1 MIEPPVKSGVE
12 LTDQQRFSWLP
23 LIRSDHIGPVTFR
36 ELLNQFGT
44 AEAALDALPELM
56 ARSGRRK
63 NFHIASRD
71 RIEREFDLAARN
83 GARFIGLG
91 EPDYPAALKMADGAP
106 PIIAVKGPPECLT
119 RHAVSI
125 VGSRNSSLSGVK
137 ITRRIAGDLG
147 EAGFVISSGLAR
159 GIDTAAH
166 EAGLVS
172 GTIAV
177 FAGGL
182 DIVYPTENEA
192 LLNRIIE
199 NGGAAI
205 SEMPFGWQP
214 RAQDFPRRNRI
225 VAGLSMGLV
234 VVEAANRS
242 GSLISA
248 RLANE
253 MGRLVFAVP
262 GSPLDPRCAGANK
275 LLKQGAILTTGA
287 TDVLDA
293 LMPLT
298 RTAGD
303 QAPYSLEEQEKDD
316 PPTQPAKESE
326 RDKIISTLGPTPCE
340 IDEIIRYTSLSAA
353 MVQLVLLELDLAG
366 RLERHPGNLV
376 SLV

>member
-1 MIEPPVKSGVE
+1 MIEPPAKSGVE
-12 LTDQQRFSWLP
+12 LSDQQRFSWLQ
-23 LIRSDHIGPVTFR
+23 LIRSDNIGPVTFR
-36 ELLNQFGT
+36 ELINQFGT

-63 NFHIASRD
+63 NFQIASRD
-71 RIEREFDLAARN
+71 RIEREFDLAVRN
-83 GARFIGLG
+83 TARFIGLG

-106 PIIAVKGPPECLT
+106 PMIAVQGSPECLS

-137 ITRRIAGDLG
+137 ITRRIARDIG

-166 EAGLVS
+166 EAGLAG

-182 DIVYPTENEA
+182 DIVYPPENEA
-192 LLNRIIE
+192 LLSKIID

-225 VAGLSMGLV
+225 VAGLALGLV

-275 LLKQGAILTTGA
+275 LLKQGAILTTSA
-287 TDVLDA
+287 SDVLDA

-303 QAPYSLEEQEKDD
+303 QAPYSLEEREKND
-316 PPTQPAKESE
+316 PPTPPADESD
-326 RDKIISTLGPTPCE
+326 RDRIISGLGPTPCE
-340 IDEIIRYTSLSAA
+340 IDEIIRYTGLSAA
-353 MVQLVLLELDLAG
+353 LVQLVLLELDLAG
-366 RLERHPGNLV
+366 RLERHSGNMV
-376 SLV
+376 SLI